1 MCVFIILGHPYT
13 AIFSESAV
21 ETQLSSKKK
30 NKKLISLITNKL
42 WSFFAILGQL
52 YIGRTFSVGIETE
65 PCKKSYII
73 IEKNI
78 SYDQKV
84 FGSVA
89 V

>member
-13 AIFSESAV
+13 AIFSESAA

-52 YIGRTFSVGIETE
+52 YIGRTFSVVIETE